1 MHEIIETRRSIRK
14 FKTDPIPEETVERI
28 MASAIWAPSAMNRQN
43 WKFFVFT
50 EEMRDRLAILHNS
63 IFEMVKDRIREHYG
77 DEGVEIRRNLYMNF
91 SGAPV
96 AIVCFTEIEDRE
108 KPKSDIISA
117 ALACENLILQAH
129 SMGIGTL
136 PMTSSHHISDEI
148 SFLCGVDQD
157 KMDLIMVILLGYP
170 DETPEPPLRRR
181 KRVVHASQPG
191 DIKH

>member
-1 MHEIIETRRSIRK
+1 MHEIIESRRSIRK

-28 MASAIWAPSAMNRQN
+28 MASAICAPSAMNRQN
-43 WKFFVFT
+43 WKFFVLT
-50 EEMRDRLAILHNS
+50 DEMRDRLAVLHS
-63 IFEMVKDRIREHYG
+63 PIFEMVKERIRERYG
-77 DEGVEIRRNLYMNF
+77 DEGVEIRRKLYTNF

-96 AIVCFTEIEDRE
+96 AIACFTEIADRE
-108 KPKSDIISA
+108 NPKGDIISA

-136 PMTSSHHISDEI
+136 TMTSSHHISDEI
-148 SFLCGVDQD
+148 LFLCGVDQN

-170 DETPEPPLRRR
+170 DETPEPPPRRR
-181 KRVVHASQPG
+181 KRVVYASQPG